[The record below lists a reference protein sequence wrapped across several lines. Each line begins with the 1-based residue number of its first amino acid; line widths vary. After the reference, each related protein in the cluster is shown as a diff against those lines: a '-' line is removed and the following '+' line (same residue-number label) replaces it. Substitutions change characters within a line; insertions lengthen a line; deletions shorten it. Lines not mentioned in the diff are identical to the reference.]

1 MLCQRGKCLNL
12 YLSSIYSKWGYQL
25 SEWTKFLQTQ
35 HEMECVTAAFH
46 NSSSQKLINS
56 KHVRSAYSLMSM
68 WLIVL
73 LNMMFRPDID
83 HLTRILVL
91 CGTPAKE
98 TVAKITSEE
107 VMALYFV

>member
-1 MLCQRGKCLNL
+1 MSF
-12 YLSSIYSKWGYQL
+12 YLSSIYNKWGYPL
-25 SEWTKFLQTQ
+25 SGGQNSYET
-35 HEMECVTAAFH
+35 HREMECVSAVSH
-46 NSSSQKLINS
+46 NSSPQKLINS
-56 KHVRSAYSLMSM
+56 KHVRSAYSLVSL